1 MYEPVPL
8 KRDTHFCSF
17 PLFFSFS
24 KHLFSSLL
32 FFFFT
37 HSHTQVTQAKKA
49 KRQTE
54 MGSIDDTKQD
64 IDVVGTTATTNTT
77 TDDNTH
83 ANEATSIATGE
94 AGAGTGTG
102 AGAGTG
108 RGGGK
113 AQAFHPLETD
123 PSVTVLSLTFPPA
136 PIIPKQDESLET
148 ATPSVLQKE
157 AFFHICLDT
166 SGSMAGSGIN
176 CAKEAMKE
184 LFSHLVHNCRIP
196 AERISV
202 YLYSMSCSVRQM
214 GVFEDDLRWMDSIQ
228 AGGGTVVL
236 LLLSFC

>member
-1 MYEPVPL
+1 
-8 KRDTHFCSF
+8 
-17 PLFFSFS
+17 
-24 KHLFSSLL
+24 
-32 FFFFT
+32 
-37 HSHTQVTQAKKA
+37 
-49 KRQTE
+49 

-64 IDVVGTTATTNTT
+64 IDVVGTTATSNTT

-148 ATPSVLQKE
+148 ATPAVLQKE

-236 LLLSFC
+236 LLLLLLLFC